1 MRDPWGYLGPPG
13 TENAGGERF
22 VGQVFIPAPWRD
34 GYGKLSYPLMSWNPC
49 SCSEWHAWFSV
60 QAGWTQPT
68 RLWLYRQ
75 AGLAQAGDI
84 LEVGCGTG
92 VVAGELTR
100 LGSACVVGLDIDS
113 EMLSFARRQQHGVTY
128 VQGDAQALPF
138 PGGSFDAVVCHYLLL
153 WLVDP
158 AQGVREM
165 ARVVRPGGHVLA
177 CAEPD
182 YGGRVDHPPEMVRL
196 GRLQAE
202 SLRQQGADPEIGRRL
217 GGLFVAAGLQATVG
231 VMAGR
236 WDLPASP
243 DDGFE
248 AEWAMR
254 EHDLAG
260 LVPSEE
266 LRRLRSADR
275 QALADG
281 QRTLFVPTFYTLGKK
296 KML

>member
-1 MRDPWGYLGPPG
+1 MLQTR
-13 TENAGGERF
+13 AAAQF
-22 VGQVFIPAPWRD
+22 AAI
-34 GYGKLSYPLMSWNPC
+34 MSEHRNDQSLTPE
-49 SCSEWHAWFSV
+49 EWHAWFSV

-75 AGLAQAGDI
+75 AGLARGRAI

-100 LGSACVVGLDIDS
+100 LISARLVGLDIDS
-113 EMLSFARRQQHGVTY
+113 EMLSFTRRQQHGVIY
-128 VQGDAQALPF
+128 VQGDACNLPF

-153 WLVDP
+153 WLADP
-158 AQGVREM
+158 AQGMREM
-165 ARVVRPGGHVLA
+165 ARVIRPGGNVLA

-182 YGGRVDHPPEMVRL
+182 YGGRVDHPPEMVSL

-217 GGLFVAAGLQATVG
+217 GELFVAAGLQATVG

-243 DDGFE
+243 DGGFE

-254 EHDLAG
+254 ERDLAG
-260 LVPSEE
+260 LVPPEE

-275 QALADG
+275 QALRDG
-281 QRTLFVPTFYTLGKK
+281 QRTLFVPTFYALGKK
-296 KML
+296 MRMCFK